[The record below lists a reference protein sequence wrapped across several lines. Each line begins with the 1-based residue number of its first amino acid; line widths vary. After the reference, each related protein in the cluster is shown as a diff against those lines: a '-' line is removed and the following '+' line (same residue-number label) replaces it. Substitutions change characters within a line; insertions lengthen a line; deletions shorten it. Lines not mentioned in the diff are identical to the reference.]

1 MKDRL
6 ISYSKKIS
14 EIQKGKNIT
23 VEIENCANY
32 DIEKVADKIPKCVDE
47 LNLKHKNV
55 TIREDEKII
64 KYDEKKVPSVILF
77 YLADKVGSEVYY
89 KEKGKITKCVFEAV
103 FYDIHEGITLCLENY
118 EEKISLVSGV
128 EEIGK
133 TVFFD
138 ETEAKNN

>member
-23 VEIENCANY
+23 VEIEDCVNY
-32 DIEKVADKIPKCVDE
+32 DVEKVADKITKCVDE
-47 LNLKHKNV
+47 LNLEHKNV

-64 KYDEKKVPSVILF
+64 RYDEKKVPSVILF
-77 YLADKVGSEVYY
+77 YLADKVGSKVYY
-89 KEKGKITKCVFEAV
+89 KENGKTIECVFEAV

-118 EEKISLVSGV
+118 EENISVVAGVS
-128 EEIGK
+128 EIGK
-133 TVFFD
+133 NVFWN
-138 ETEAKNN
+138 ETEAKNS